1 MRSDRVEKD
10 LEKAGPEM
18 GIRNDW
24 AGGFWSETVSQSS
37 ASFSNIEQ
45 KELYK
50 NDLQAWEF
58 SGGPVVKTPKFHCWR
73 PGFDPWLGD

>member
-1 MRSDRVEKD
+1 M
-10 LEKAGPEM
+10 
-18 GIRNDW
+18 
-24 AGGFWSETVSQSS
+24 SQSS

-58 SGGPVVKTPKFHCWR
+58 SGGPVVKTPKFHC
-73 PGFDPWLGD
+73 